1 LPTTIPHAPTIDR
14 KLLRLK
20 LSEKREEHDA
30 KTKAMA
36 EDIHWKRGQTLD
48 RSHIPGEII
57 ELVRTQLADWAKVVS
72 HVCEEVREV
81 QGIEKT
87 PEFLETSAYRVLR
100 SEISR
105 ERKFIMRLIQEVFA
119 ERGLGLW
126 VPPEKVYELQHT
138 VPNLMKML
146 KRDIQLEAN
155 ELQYRKRQAQQATES
170 ATPRARSRR
179 GRGRIPFKETREL
192 DIAIKKAKGMC
203 LREGIQQSAKNI
215 VRFLAEMKNI
225 PLPTGWRNKYD
236 IRAWADVLRNP
247 KWLNLARKRFSR
259 PSCRTR

>member
-1 LPTTIPHAPTIDR
+1 
-14 KLLRLK
+14 LK
-20 LSEKREEHDA
+20 LSEKHEEHDA

-48 RSHIPGEII
+48 RSHIPDEII

-72 HVCEEVREV
+72 QVCEEVREV
-81 QGIEKT
+81 QGTEKT

-105 ERKFIMRLIQEVFA
+105 EKKFIMRLIHKVFA
-119 ERGLGLW
+119 ERGLEVW

-146 KRDIQLEAN
+146 KRDIQIEAN
-155 ELQYRKRQAQQATES
+155 ELKYRKRQAQQATES
-170 ATPRARSRR
+170 PTPRARSRR
-179 GRGRIPFKETREL
+179 GRGRLPFKETREL
-192 DIAIKKAKGMC
+192 DNAIKEAKGMC
-203 LREGIQQSAKNI
+203 LREGLEQSTINI
-215 VRFLAEMKNI
+215 LHFLAAKKNI
-225 PLPTGWRNKYD
+225 PLPGGWRKKHD

-247 KWLNLARKRFSR
+247 EWLKLARKRLWR